1 MVDRNVFERRL
12 SKLEE
17 LLAKLRPLARLEQD
31 AFLADDV
38 AQSLAERWLHL
49 AMECA
54 LDLAHHLIA
63 SEGWPSPSTYRETF
77 QVLAKHG
84 VLSQELASQMEGWAG
99 MRNVLVHLY
108 LEIDHQL
115 VFEALSTELG
125 QLEAYAAA
133 VSRAAFPP
141 DE

>member
-1 MVDRNVFERRL
+1 MVDRSVFEKRL

-17 LLAKLRPLARLEQD
+17 LLTKLRPLAELERQE
-31 AFLADDV
+31 FLADDV

-49 AMECA
+49 AMECS

-63 SEGWPSPSTYRETF
+63 SEGWPSPGTYRETF

-84 VLSQELASQMEGWAG
+84 VLPEELAVQMEGWAG

-108 LEIDHQL
+108 LEIDHGL

-125 QLEAYAAA
+125 QLEAFAAA
-133 VSRAAFPP
+133 ISRAAFPP

>member
-12 SKLEE
+12 GKLEE
-17 LLAKLRPLARLEQD
+17 LLAKLRPVAEIDRGEY
-31 AFLADDV
+31 LADDTT
-38 AQSLAERWLHL
+38 QSLVERWLHL

-63 SEGWPSPSTYRETF
+63 SNGWPSPSTYRETF

-84 VLSQELASQMEGWAG
+84 VLTAELAAQMEGWAG

-108 LEIDHQL
+108 LEIDQGL
-115 VFEALSTELG
+115 VFDALLELD
-125 QLEAYAAA
+125 QLESFAAA
-133 VSRAAFPP
+133 IAHAAFPS
-141 DE
+141 EQ